1 VERQGGFSEEAIML
15 CSKISEAAA
24 NNAAYA
30 LDPNL
35 FYKNLLN
42 ECAVAIARGNA
53 LMQLTGVRDGHH
65 HSAALDASSEAIIS
79 GSVLS
84 TTSRWH
90 RRSVFNRSRLAWDR
104 V

>member
-1 VERQGGFSEEAIML
+1 
-15 CSKISEAAA
+15 
-24 NNAAYA
+24 
-30 LDPNL
+30 
-35 FYKNLLN
+35 
-42 ECAVAIARGNA
+42 
-53 LMQLTGVRDGHH
+53 MQLTGVRDSHH
-65 HSAALDASSEAIIS
+65 HNASLDASSEAIIS